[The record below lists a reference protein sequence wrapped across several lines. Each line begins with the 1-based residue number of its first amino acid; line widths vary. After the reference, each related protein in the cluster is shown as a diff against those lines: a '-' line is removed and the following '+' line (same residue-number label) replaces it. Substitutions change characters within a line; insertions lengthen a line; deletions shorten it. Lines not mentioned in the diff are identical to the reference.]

1 MSENK
6 RQMWQFPWKYRE
18 SIAITLGILLVGF
31 LLQITLG
38 SFDFFLLHS
47 PVNLVLGAIIIL
59 LAIALSFAKQ
69 NPIVQWLGG
78 VPLSVV
84 VLGGLL
90 VMGIIMGL
98 TPQYARVNTDI
109 HIHWS
114 HSSWS
119 EIMDYVFMK
128 LGFRQVTTSWPFVL
142 IYTFTLL
149 VLGLVIARRIQN
161 FNLKKDYGFYLN
173 HFGLWLFLFA
183 AGFGAADMLRYVMY
197 VEEGEVE
204 WRVFD
209 SQENMLEL
217 DIAIK
222 LHDFVMEEYAPKLA
236 VIDKYSGDVQ
246 PIGRP
251 EYYQIDERKPNANLY
266 DWDIILEEYIHEAV
280 RKTDTSFQ
288 SVPMPGSMPA
298 ARVSAKNRIT
308 GETAK
313 GWLTCGSMDQ
323 FVMPL
328 DLDSTMSLVM
338 TKPEAKRFASD
349 ITVMTKDDS
358 REPISATL
366 EVNSPLTMGSWMIYQ
381 YDYDHALGKA
391 SKMSGFELVY
401 DPWLYAVYTG
411 LFMMALGA
419 ICMLWLGN
427 KKNNNKES

>member
-1 MSENK
+1 MSEIK
-6 RQMWQFPWKYRE
+6 RTMWQFPWKYRE

-31 LLQITLG
+31 LLQFTLG
-38 SFDFFLLHS
+38 NFDFFLLHS
-47 PVNLVLGAIIIL
+47 PVNLIVGAILIVLIIG
-59 LAIALSFAKQ
+59 LSFAKQ
-69 NPIVQWLGG
+69 NPIVQWLSG
-78 VPLSVV
+78 VPLSVSL
-84 VLGGLL
+84 LGGLL
-90 VMGIIMGL
+90 LMGIAMGL
-98 TPQYARVNTDI
+98 TPQYARVNTNL
-109 HIHWS
+109 HIHWN

-119 EIMDYVFMK
+119 DILDYVFMK
-128 LGFRQVTTSWPFVL
+128 LGLRQITTSWPFVL

-149 VLGLVIARRIQN
+149 SLGLVIARRVQN
-161 FNLKKDYGFYLN
+161 FKIKDYGFYLN
-173 HFGLWLFLFA
+173 HLGLWLFLFA

-236 VIDKYSGDVQ
+236 VIDKYTGDVQ
-246 PIGRP
+246 PIGKP
-251 EYYQIDERKPNANLY
+251 EYYQIDERKPNTRLY

-298 ARVSAKNRIT
+298 ARIKATNSKT
-308 GETAK
+308 GETAS

-328 DLDSTMSLVM
+328 DLDSTLSIVM

-358 REPISATL
+358 AEPISATL
-366 EVNSPLTMGSWMIYQ
+366 EVNSPLKIGNWMIYQ

-391 SKMSGFELVY
+391 SRMSGFELVY
-401 DPWLYAVYTG
+401 DPWLYAVYVG
-411 LFMMALGA
+411 LFMIALGS

-427 KKNNNKES
+427 KKNNKES

>member
-1 MSENK
+1 MSEIK
-6 RQMWQFPWKYRE
+6 RRMWQFPWKYRE

-38 SFDFFLLHS
+38 NFDFFLLHS
-47 PVNLVLGAIIIL
+47 PVNLIVAAVLIL
-59 LAIALSFAKQ
+59 LTALLSFAKQ
-69 NPIVQWLGG
+69 NPIVQWLSG
-78 VPLSVV
+78 VPLSVTL
-84 VLGGLL
+84 LGGLL
-90 VMGIIMGL
+90 IMGIIMGL
-98 TPQYARVNTDI
+98 TPQFARVNTNL
-109 HIHWS
+109 HIHWD

-119 EIMDYVFMK
+119 DILDYVFMK

-149 VLGLVIARRIQN
+149 SLGLVIARRLQN
-161 FNLKKDYGFYLN
+161 FKWKDYGFFLN
-173 HFGLWLFLFA
+173 HFGLWLLLFA

-209 SQENMLEL
+209 SHENMLEL

-236 VIDKYSGDVQ
+236 VIDKYTGDVQ
-246 PIGRP
+246 PMSRP
-251 EYYQIDERKPNANLY
+251 EFYQIDERKPKASLF

-298 ARVSAKNRIT
+298 AKVTATNRKT

-313 GWLTCGSMDQ
+313 GWLTCGSADQ

-328 DLDSTMSLVM
+328 DLDSTFSLVM
-338 TKPEAKRFASD
+338 TKPEAKRFASEV
-349 ITVMTKDDS
+349 TVMSKDKPD
-358 REPISATL
+358 EAITTTL
-366 EVNSPLTMGSWMIYQ
+366 EVNAPLKMGSWMIYQ

-391 SKMSGFELVY
+391 SRMSGFELVY
-401 DPWLYAVYTG
+401 DPWLYAVYLG
-411 LFMMALGA
+411 IFLIALGST
-419 ICMLWLGN
+419 CMLWLGN
-427 KKNNNKES
+427 KNKNKES